1 MFEGIKHIFSR
12 NGLTAAAYSD
22 GDVVGGI
29 TFNAEPDRTRVI
41 SGIGPDSAVR
51 QCVASYYPSE
61 FCNRYKARTSE
72 DVSDC
77 S

>member
-1 MFEGIKHIFSR
+1 MFEGIKHSYSR
-12 NGLTAAAYSD
+12 NGMTDAAYRA

-29 TFNAEPDRTRVI
+29 TFNAKPDLTRVI
-41 SGIGPDSAVR
+41 SSIGPDSAVR